1 MQHIEMPELK
11 LEVEYFNKNDYTCYG
26 ELLYIN
32 INSILSLYIMLIIS
46 NIYCIMTKPYK
57 VIILMI
63 IFLSACSTLKNENV
77 TYKLDSQLLLSKK
90 VEMQLPMPFHI
101 QKDNYEEGVVYFYSF
116 VDSAIIIILQ
126 GSMVEL
132 PIDKYK
138 PQKSKIRNHRK
149 ISVGCENNKFWRK
162 DVYKGVNI
170 YYDNVSS
177 SNKRVYD
184 KILNE
189 IKITSY

>member
-1 MQHIEMPELK
+1 M
-11 LEVEYFNKNDYTCYG
+11 V
-26 ELLYIN
+26 
-32 INSILSLYIMLIIS
+32 
-46 NIYCIMTKPYK
+46 TKPYK

-77 TYKLDSQLLLSKK
+77 TYKLDNRLLISKK

-116 VDSAIIIILQ
+116 VDSATIIILQ

-138 PQKSKIRNHRK
+138 LQKSKIKNQRK
-149 ISVGCENNKFWRK
+149 ISVGCKSNKFWRK
-162 DVYKGVNI
+162 DIYKGVNI
-170 YYDNVSS
+170 YYDKVSS

-184 KILNE
+184 KILNK
-189 IKITSY
+189 IKITSF

>member
-1 MQHIEMPELK
+1 M
-11 LEVEYFNKNDYTCYG
+11 V
-26 ELLYIN
+26 
-32 INSILSLYIMLIIS
+32 
-46 NIYCIMTKPYK
+46 TKPYK

-77 TYKLDSQLLLSKK
+77 TYKLDSRLLISKK
-90 VEMQLPMPFHI
+90 VEMLLPMPFHI

-116 VDSAIIIILQ
+116 VDSATIIILQ

-132 PIDKYK
+132 PIDKHK
-138 PQKSKIRNHRK
+138 PQKSKIKNQRK
-149 ISVGCENNKFWRK
+149 ISVGCKSNKFWRK
-162 DVYKGVNI
+162 DVYKGVNL